1 MVEKMRDAEKEASI
15 YSENLSLKKALIVL
29 ELMICRFNICGIIN
43 YPIDEEVVMR
53 LEKDFPISQG
63 S

>member
-1 MVEKMRDAEKEASI
+1 MTGRENEVSI
-15 YSENLSLKKALIVL
+15 YSEDLSLKQVLIVL
-29 ELMICRFNICGIIN
+29 ELVICCFNICGIIN